1 MSYEYCSSTE
11 GDESHSASS
20 SEDIPDKVQTIT
32 PEEVIAK
39 MKDQLDTLY
48 LDVQDR
54 TTELREVQ
62 KYVKRLETALFT
74 DMKQMIESVS
84 MTCDYNKA
92 DLKD

>member
-1 MSYEYCSSTE
+1 MASALGSGDEAVSYEYCSSTE

-20 SEDIPDKVQTIT
+20 EEVIPDKVPTIT

-74 DMKQMIESVS
+74 DMKQMIE
-84 MTCDYNKA
+84 
-92 DLKD
+92 